1 MDTWDYAGPAINE
14 GSKGVMLGV
23 GEPVRELLREY
34 RGPLP
39 AGVRNVQVYCGG
51 CLVVSAP
58 AYAQEPGA
66 GERLKDSFPGWPL
79 VVLVD
84 DATLAT
90 RSDPRFIWTTF
101 TRFEPAADISATRR
115 IHRNHIVY
123 EGSIVLDARFK
134 PTYPDELF
142 CDPETAAKVSERWK
156 DYFPGGKV
164 VMGDSD
170 VADLG

>member
-1 MDTWDYAGPAINE
+1 M
-14 GSKGVMLGV
+14 
-23 GEPVRELLREY
+23 
-34 RGPLP
+34 
-39 AGVRNVQVYCGG
+39 
-51 CLVVSAP
+51 
-58 AYAQEPGA
+58 
-66 GERLKDSFPGWPL
+66 SFL
-79 VVLVD
+79 
-84 DATLAT
+84 
-90 RSDPRFIWTTF
+90 SFY
-101 TRFEPAADISATRR
+101 FEPAADISATRR